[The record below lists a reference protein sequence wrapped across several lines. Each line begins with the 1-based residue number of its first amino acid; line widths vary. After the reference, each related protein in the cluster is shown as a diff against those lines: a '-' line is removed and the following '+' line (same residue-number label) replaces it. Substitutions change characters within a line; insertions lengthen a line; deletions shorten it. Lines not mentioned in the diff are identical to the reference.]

1 MKRTLRVTLFS
12 GLAALLLGLGAAVP
26 ASAAT
31 TPATP
36 STSSASTTFTA
47 STQPM
52 SLTTVPGITFASTL
66 VPDTATNGSYNAA
79 SVTNPLTVTNPGYA
93 TGYTVDVQNTPFNNS
108 DATATAGD
116 GKVLSGAVLNLP
128 APVAAAA
135 NEGNPSTGPVTS
147 AVTLSGDNTN
157 QVVETAS
164 ANGGLGVWNSPYT
177 ASGINL
183 TVPAGQEPGS
193 YTSTLTWTL
202 GNTVA

>member
-52 SLTTVPGITFASTL
+52 SLTTVPGITFAPTL
-66 VPDTATNGSYNAA
+66 APNTATNGSYNAA
-79 SVTNPLTVTNPGYA
+79 SVTDPLTVTNPGYA
-93 TGYTVDVQNTPFNNS
+93 TGYTVQVQNTPFNNS

-116 GKVLSGAVLNLP
+116 GKVLSGAVLSLP
-128 APVAAAA
+128 APAAPRPTK
-135 NEGNPSTGPVTS
+135 G
-147 AVTLSGDNTN
+147 TLRL
-157 QVVETAS
+157 A
-164 ANGGLGVWNSPYT
+164 P
-177 ASGINL
+177 
-183 TVPAGQEPGS
+183 
-193 YTSTLTWTL
+193 
-202 GNTVA
+202 